1 MPVPSRSFLV
11 SILLLLIADLAWAG
25 PVTGRVVDPDGR
37 AVRGATVLL
46 VDGASVVAT
55 TLTDEAGA
63 FTIAAPHDGPF
74 EILASVDGLRA
85 RPVSVR
91 GDGNVGEI
99 KLEVSAVRESVV
111 VSAAQVEVP
120 LSTTSSS
127 VTILTE
133 DDLASLQV
141 RDLPEAL
148 RMVPG
153 LSIVS
158 AGGYGAQTSAFPRG
172 GESDYSM
179 VFIDGVQANAFGGG
193 FDFAHVPMMNVE
205 RIEIVRGP
213 QSALYG
219 SNAIGSVIRIVSK
232 RGGAPTASA
241 LVEGGS
247 FGTSRFGGAASQGVG
262 PWQWG
267 ASVDRMASDGVV
279 ENDDYERL
287 TLAGGVGWSRQNGPG
302 VRADV
307 NYTDDERGFPGPYG
321 SDPGGTFSGIDTVAR
336 GSNERWLASVSGVVP
351 AGTRVRLHGQ
361 LAYTS
366 IDGTQV
372 SSFDPETSLLQY
384 VAAHARTRPGRHH
397 VPAIAAGHRWRRAA
411 VRTRRKLVHPR
422 QLGRGRGR
430 TYASAPHSERS
441 GGTADRRCSSLAVCV
456 WIASRARIWRA
467 TPAASRHGRISR
479 TMS

>member
-193 FDFAHVPMMNVE
+193 FDFAHVPLMNVE

-247 FGTSRFGGAASQGVG
+247 FGTSRFGGRRIAGSG
-262 PWQWG
+262 PLAMG
-267 ASVDRMASDGVV
+267 
-279 ENDDYERL
+279 RL
-287 TLAGGVGWSRQNGPG
+287 CRS
-302 VRADV
+302 
-307 NYTDDERGFPGPYG
+307 
-321 SDPGGTFSGIDTVAR
+321 
-336 GSNERWLASVSGVVP
+336 
-351 AGTRVRLHGQ
+351 HGQ
-361 LAYTS
+361 RRRRRERRLR
-366 IDGTQV
+366 
-372 SSFDPETSLLQY
+372 
-384 VAAHARTRPGRHH
+384 AAHAGRRRWL
-397 VPAIAAGHRWRRAA
+397 VSTERAWRARRRELHRRRA
-411 VRTRRKLVHPR
+411 RL
-422 QLGRGRGR
+422 
-430 TYASAPHSERS
+430 
-441 GGTADRRCSSLAVCV
+441 
-456 WIASRARIWRA
+456 
-467 TPAASRHGRISR
+467 SR
-479 TMS
+479 TLWIGSRRNLLGNRHRCARE